1 MAQGTFVEAKV
12 TNIEIKSHA
21 LLEIANG
28 MHSPICPNL
37 VEFST
42 CVPPDDFH
50 MVIWASMKV
59 PWLEPFL
66 IMKCLAT
73 FFFVSI
79 QSRNTQMS
87 FKPRYVSKN
96 LLKKSYKYF
105 LPNETIQ
112 QHFLL
117 NNFSIFSTT
126 RNVLKNWKFKKELKL
141 WFLLTL
147 TLVNF
152 WPNPLKSFWKN
163 CKLKS
168 WATLLID
175 FNSIKKPCLPREK
188 FF

>member
-1 MAQGTFVEAKV
+1 MLWLTYVGEFGISNVFVYQIIPATQTTCSLLLRACNDIDTKKSCHAFHYIVKMAQGTFVEAKV

-96 LLKKSYKYF
+96 LLQKIVQIFPTKWDYTAAF
-105 LPNETIQ
+105 FIEQ
-112 QHFLL
+112 FFHF
-117 NNFSIFSTT
+117 
-126 RNVLKNWKFKKELKL
+126 
-141 WFLLTL
+141 
-147 TLVNF
+147 
-152 WPNPLKSFWKN
+152 
-163 CKLKS
+163 
-168 WATLLID
+168 
-175 FNSIKKPCLPREK
+175 
-188 FF
+188 

>member
-1 MAQGTFVEAKV
+1 MAC
-12 TNIEIKSHA
+12 
-21 LLEIANG
+21 IAQSAQILWCTTRWFPYG
-28 MHSPICPNL
+28 DLGFYDGPL
-37 VEFST
+37 T
-42 CVPPDDFH
+42 
-50 MVIWASMKV
+50 WAIFNNEV
-59 PWLEPFL
+59 LGNFFL
-66 IMKCLAT
+66 CQYKLAT
-73 FFFVSI
+73 LKSL
-79 QSRNTQMS
+79 N

-105 LPNETIQ
+105 LPNETSYKYFLPNETIQ
-112 QHFLL
+112 QHFLF

-175 FNSIKKPCLPREK
+175 CNSNSIKKPCLPREK
-188 FF
+188 FFRKKLTKII